1 MRGNVRRRIR
11 GMTLVEVMVSLAL
24 LALLSVGI
32 VSSFRLGERTYRQLT
47 KGITADRDLATAQSF
62 LRQVLETAYPFR
74 PDPRAR
80 VSAFGLEGSE
90 TRLAVTAPMPRG
102 AGGSGHYRY
111 EFALETTADD
121 SKNLVVHWSL
131 DRNGTSAPFDGA
143 ARDASHSETLI
154 EGLQTLEW
162 SYLEPARPT
171 DAFALGEPRWQST
184 WTQSRKP
191 PSLVRL
197 RVTFPPKDARR
208 WPELLVAPRVT
219 DDANCQFDMV
229 SQACR
234 ET

>member
-1 MRGNVRRRIR
+1 MNAGRRSIH

-24 LALLSVGI
+24 LALLSAGL

-47 KGITADRDLATAQSF
+47 TGITADRDLVTAQSF
-62 LRQVLETAYPFR
+62 LRQVLETAYPIR
-74 PDPRAR
+74 PDPGAR

-90 TRLAVTAPMPRG
+90 TQLAVTAPMPRG

-111 EFALETTADD
+111 EFVVETTAGG
-121 SKNLVVHWSL
+121 SKKLVVHWSL
-131 DRNGTSAPFDGA
+131 DRNGASAAFDGA
-143 ARDASHSETLI
+143 TSDASHSETLI

-162 SYLEPARPT
+162 GYLEPVRPT
-171 DAFALGEPRWQST
+171 DTLTLGAARWRSS
-184 WTQSRKP
+184 WSESRKLP
-191 PSLVRL
+191 ALVRL

-219 DDANCQFDMV
+219 DAASCQFDAV
-229 SQACR
+229 SQTCR